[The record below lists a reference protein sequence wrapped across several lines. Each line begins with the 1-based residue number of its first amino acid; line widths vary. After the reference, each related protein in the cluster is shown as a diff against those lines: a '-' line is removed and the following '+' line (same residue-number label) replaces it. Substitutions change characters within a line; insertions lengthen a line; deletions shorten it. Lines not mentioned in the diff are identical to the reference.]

1 MGEKSTIKCCM
12 FHRGCMD
19 KKIIIARIEELM
31 KEKGISHYQLKEN
44 ADIST
49 TIYQWKKNAKRD
61 ETRTPSLKSI
71 EKICDY
77 LGVSLSYFF
86 SFNEQ
91 EQHNAKIIE
100 LNKSLNELSLEQIKL
115 IEAIIKQFNKN

>member
-1 MGEKSTIKCCM
+1 
-12 FHRGCMD
+12 MD
-19 KKIIIARIEELM
+19 KRIIVSRIEELM
-31 KEKGISHYQLKEN
+31 REKGITNYQLKEN

-86 SFNEQ
+86 SFDEQ
-91 EQHNAKIIE
+91 EQYNTKIAEICT
-100 LNKSLNELSLEQIKL
+100 SLKALDFEQIKL
-115 IEAIIKQFNKN
+115 IEAIIQQFNKKT